1 MRIPCPNCGERGV
14 HEFSYRGDAKPTRP
28 NTPADAPLDS
38 TGMASWI
45 DYVYLRDNSPGLHQE
60 LWYHSGGCRAF
71 LKVTR
76 NVTTHA
82 IAQVE
87 AVR

>member
-1 MRIPCPNCGERGV
+1 MRISCPNCGERGV
-14 HEFSYRGDAKPTRP
+14 HEFSYRGDAQLTRP
-28 NTPADAPLDS
+28 TMPAAAPIDPTL
-38 TGMASWI
+38 MASWI
-45 DYVYLRDNSPGLHQE
+45 DYVYFRDNSPGLHRE

-76 NVTTHA
+76 NVTTHE
-82 IAQVE
+82 ISHVE

>member
-1 MRIPCPNCGERGV
+1 MRILCPNCGERSV

-28 NTPADAPLDS
+28 NAPADAAIDA
-38 TGMASWI
+38 TVMAAFV
-45 DYVYLRDNSPGLHQE
+45 DYVYFRDNRPDLHQE

-76 NVTTHA
+76 NVMTHA
-82 IAQVE
+82 IVQVE